1 MGKFVAFAVVV
12 ILACSLPAL
21 AAETTGQ
28 IKAVDAAGS
37 SFTLEDGT
45 QLWLSDGA
53 AAGLAPGEKV
63 RATYETKGDRNV
75 VTELGRLTMGPEGR
89 ETTNFGGPTGVSV
102 DSEQGMN

>member
-1 MGKFVAFAVVV
+1 MRKVVAFAVVPM
-12 ILACSLPAL
+12 LASSLRAL
-21 AAETTGQ
+21 DAETTGQ
-28 IKAVDAAGS
+28 VKAVDAAGS

-45 QLWLSDGA
+45 QLWLSDGN

-89 ETTNFGGPTGVSV
+89 ETTNFGAKTAVSV
-102 DSEQGMN
+102 NSEQGMD